1 VADGV
6 NRRWTLVSRPVGM
19 VGVDNF
25 HYGEEPRPQAGE
37 GQCLVQTLYVSLD
50 PAMRGWL
57 NDRPSYVPPVAIGA
71 VMRAGGVGRV
81 VESYDPTMP
90 VGSLVTGLTGWQEY
104 IVPRG
109 GFQVIPDGVSPEVAL
124 GALGAT
130 GMTAYF
136 GLFDVGKLKDGETVV
151 VSGAAGAVGSL
162 VGQLAKIKGCR
173 VVGIAGSPEKCAWV
187 VDDLGFDACVDY
199 QTENVGR
206 RLRELCPE
214 GVDVYFDNVGGPI
227 LDQVL
232 VRLNLRGRIV
242 LCGAISTY
250 NATEPR
256 PGPAFLS
263 TLIPKRGRMEGFIVF
278 DYADRYPEAIE
289 AMGGWLAAGTLKAR
303 SQVVEGLEKAPQA
316 LLMLFDGANT
326 GKLVLKVAE

>member
-1 VADGV
+1 MADGV

>member
-1 VADGV
+1 MADGV
-6 NRRWTLVSRPVGM
+6 NRRWTLASRPVGM
-19 VGVDNF
+19 VSVDNF
-25 HYGEEPRPQAGE
+25 HYDEEPLPQLEE
-37 GQCLVQTLYVSLD
+37 GQYLVQTLYVSLD

-57 NDRPSYVPPVAIGA
+57 DDRPSYLPPVAIGA

-81 VESYDPTMP
+81 VASRDPAMP
-90 VGSLVTGLTGWQEY
+90 VGQLVTGVTGWQEY

-109 GFQVIPDGVSPEVAL
+109 GFQVVPAGVSPDIAL

-162 VGQLAKIKGCR
+162 VGQMAKMKGCR
-173 VVGIAGSPEKCAWV
+173 VVGIAGSADKCAWV
-187 VDDLGFDACVDY
+187 VDDLGFDACINY

-206 RLRELCPE
+206 QLRALCHG
-214 GVDVYFDNVGGPI
+214 GVDVYFDNVGGPT

-232 VRLNLRGRIV
+232 LRLNTRGRIV

-250 NATEPR
+250 NATEPQ

-278 DYADRYPEAIE
+278 DYADRYDEAVKAIG
-289 AMGGWLAAGTLKAR
+289 AWLAEGKLKAR
-303 SQVVEGLEKAPQA
+303 SQVVEGLEKAPEA
-316 LLMLFDGANT
+316 LRMLFDGANT